1 VNTTPRTDPGST
13 RPHKLRP
20 VDFFIS
26 ITWST
31 GEGGHGSEASY
42 WEVKDS
48 ADYIPEDVAAS
59 GAVPFDGDVEAAR
72 KAVREAIEAAG
83 WKIQGDIED
92 ALTWKGMIDHPAWD
106 ASCMATREGVE
117 S

>member
-1 VNTTPRTDPGST
+1 MNTTPRTDRGAT

-26 ITWST
+26 VTWST
-31 GEGGHGSEASY
+31 SEGEGGAEASY
-42 WEVKDS
+42 WEVKDA
-48 ADYIPEDVAAS
+48 ADFIPEGVAAS
-59 GAVPFDGDVEAAR
+59 GAVPFVGDMEAAR
-72 KAVREAIEAAG
+72 TAVRDAIETAG

-92 ALTWKGMIDHPAWD
+92 ARTWHGMIDRPTWD